1 MRCKDKSKDCQVTQ
15 VSYYLL
21 KLKFGV
27 RQRDLLHM
35 NYHCTQ
41 LTGAGSISSTIDGDG
56 CHATLFWWKSRNG
69 GEV

>member
-1 MRCKDKSKDCQVTQ
+1 M
-15 VSYYLL
+15 

-27 RQRDLLHM
+27 RQKGLTPCELSL
-35 NYHCTQ
+35 YPE
-41 LTGAGSISSTIDGDG
+41 LTGAGSISTTTDGDG